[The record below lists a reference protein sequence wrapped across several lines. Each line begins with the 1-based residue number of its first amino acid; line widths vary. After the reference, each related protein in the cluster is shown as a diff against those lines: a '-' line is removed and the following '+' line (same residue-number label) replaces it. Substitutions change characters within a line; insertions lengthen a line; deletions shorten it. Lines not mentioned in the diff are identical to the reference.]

1 MSKPHRCPTCGAR
14 QSKVIYWGL
23 PGRFCTACTTLMG
36 PASYAAGIH
45 FSGVLFFYY
54 KSYPRA
60 VVAWAWWELRETWKW
75 LTNQEGER

>member
-1 MSKPHRCPTCGAR
+1 
-14 QSKVIYWGL
+14 
-23 PGRFCTACTTLMG
+23 MG